1 MLTSTCSFLSHVL
14 PHYSYSFPQRDSLF
28 YFHVRSIKMTLAK
41 YRVYKREKTWYLSFA
56 VWCILFN
63 MMIFI
68 ASISCNWHNF
78 VLSYGWINLY
88 YGYMPHFPPSVDRC
102 CCFGN
107 SSTMNSVTINRY
119 IDLESSRCRQRSD
132 TAGEYLWLRVLQVY
146 TEERHSWWVSIT
158 PPMTPDSCG
167 LFIKQ
172 YHFRSPL
179 FITFVL

>member
-1 MLTSTCSFLSHVL
+1 MLTSTCSFLSHVP

-107 SSTMNSVTINRY
+107 FSTMNSVMIN
-119 IDLESSRCRQRSD
+119 IGILTWSPPGECRGVTQ
-132 TAGEYLWLRVLQVY
+132 L
-146 TEERHSWWVSIT
+146 VSI
-158 PPMTPDSCG
+158 
-167 LFIKQ
+167 
-172 YHFRSPL
+172 YHSSHGPWLMWLIHKTVSLSKPTFV
-179 FITFVL
+179 ITFVL